1 MIKSISCDSDFIR
14 LDFFH
19 FNSNENSD
27 GIFSESFRESE
38 VQKEQNTNL
47 LFDLQWFA
55 SAEEEGRTEEPTE
68 HKLKKAREE
77 GRVAKSTEISGALV
91 LLLPVIAIIILAP
104 WIFKN
109 CVEVIRFYF
118 DRCASAE
125 LTDGALVYV
134 FYNTFIKIVL
144 PIGLIGMIAGVVG
157 NIVQTKGFLFS
168 TKPIEPKFSKIMP
181 KFGQYF
187 KKTIFSAEGAFNVFK
202 SLFKVIVLF
211 VISYVIIS
219 SDIETLLA
227 MMNVSLWSGFCYIAK
242 MAAKI
247 LLIAAFVFLAVAI
260 PDYLVQKKQFM
271 ESMKMTK
278 QEVKEEYK
286 QMEGDPLVKSRLRQM
301 MRNLLYQNLPKA
313 VSESDV
319 VITNP
324 THYAVAVKYDRTV
337 AQAPV
342 VNAKGTDDL
351 AMRIKTLAK
360 ENNVEIVENKVLA
373 RELYTKVEI
382 GDIIPEEYLQAMA
395 IILAKVYTMKGKKL

>member
-1 MIKSISCDSDFIR
+1 MIKSISCSSDFIR

-27 GIFSESFRESE
+27 GIFSESFKESE
-38 VQKEQNTNL
+38 ISKEQNDSL